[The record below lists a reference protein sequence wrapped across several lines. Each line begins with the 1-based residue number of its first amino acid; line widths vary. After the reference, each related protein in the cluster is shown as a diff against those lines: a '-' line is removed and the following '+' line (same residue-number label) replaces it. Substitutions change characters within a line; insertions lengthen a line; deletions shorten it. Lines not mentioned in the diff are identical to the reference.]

1 LNSKLSDICF
11 FVKDKIK
18 LDENQYE
25 GKITLNNYIS
35 TENLLPNKRGK
46 TTAAKLPETSSINK
60 FSKNDILVSNIRPYF
75 KKIWFANIE
84 GGCSTDT
91 LIFRAEK
98 NIDPSFL
105 YYILSSDDFFNYATL
120 TSKGT
125 KMPRGDKTAIMN
137 FEVPDFSLED
147 QTKIGKILSKFDKKL
162 ETNNQI
168 NKNLEEQGKNIF
180 NEWFFKFKFPNE
192 NGQPYKSNGGEMV
205 DSEMGEIPTGW
216 EVKKLKDL
224 GRIVCGKTPPK
235 SKQEYFD
242 GELPFIKI
250 PDMHGQTFVVDTED
264 SLTDE
269 GRYFQENKTLPPN
282 SVCVSCIATVGLVC
296 INPKNAQ
303 TNQQINSIVPNNDN
317 LTPYL
322 YFKMSS
328 MKDFIEILAS
338 GGSATLNLNTN
349 NFSNIEIVIPNV
361 YLLQKYHE
369 IVQPLF
375 YKILNNL
382 LENQHLSQ
390 IRDSLLP
397 KLMSGEIDVSEV
409 KI

>member
-1 LNSKLSDICF
+1 
-11 FVKDKIK
+11 
-18 LDENQYE
+18 
-25 GKITLNNYIS
+25 
-35 TENLLPNKRGK
+35 
-46 TTAAKLPETSSINK
+46 
-60 FSKNDILVSNIRPYF
+60 
-75 KKIWFANIE
+75 
-84 GGCSTDT
+84 
-91 LIFRAEK
+91 
-98 NIDPSFL
+98 
-105 YYILSSDDFFNYATL
+105 
-120 TSKGT
+120 
-125 KMPRGDKTAIMN
+125 
-137 FEVPDFSLED
+137 
-147 QTKIGKILSKFDKKL
+147 
-162 ETNNQI
+162 
-168 NKNLEEQGKNIF
+168 
-180 NEWFFKFKFPNE
+180 
-192 NGQPYKSNGGEMV
+192 MV

>member
-1 LNSKLSDICF
+1 LDLNSKLSDICF

-168 NKNLEEQGKNIF
+168 NKNLEEQIHLIFKN
-180 NEWFFKFKFPNE
+180 WFVDFQPFKNCKFKNSSF
-192 NGQPYKSNGGEMV
+192 
-205 DSEMGEIPTGW
+205 GEIPKEWKIYDFKDFLKIRVEKSNKQNIPKFSITNNGIQNRD
-216 EVKKLKDL
+216 EKFKKNLSSPSSKFKLVYKNDL
-224 GRIVCGKTPPK
+224 IFGMSREILNWGLMNDEIGGVSSAYNVFIIEKLNPRYLESFIKHRIVYFKDIIKPASREGQGIDKNILFD
-235 SKQEYFD
+235 KQIY
-242 GELPFIKI
+242 
-250 PDMHGQTFVVDTED
+250 V
-264 SLTDE
+264 
-269 GRYFQENKTLPPN
+269 PPN
-282 SVCVSCIATVGLVC
+282 NIIEDYYRIEDKFVNL
-296 INPKNAQ
+296 IN
-303 TNQQINSIVPNNDN
+303 NNNKEIDN
-317 LTPYL
+317 LASL
-322 YFKMSS
+322 R
-328 MKDFIEILAS
+328 DIL
-338 GGSATLNLNTN
+338 
-349 NFSNIEIVIPNV
+349 I
-361 YLLQKYHE
+361 H
-369 IVQPLF
+369 
-375 YKILNNL
+375 
-382 LENQHLSQ
+382 
-390 IRDSLLP
+390 
-397 KLMSGEIDVSEV
+397 KLISGEVDVSNVE
-409 KI
+409 I

>member
-1 LNSKLSDICF
+1 LDLNSKLSDICF

-168 NKNLEEQGKNIF
+168 NKNLTL
-180 NEWFFKFKFPNE
+180 KFLHLKH
-192 NGQPYKSNGGEMV
+192 QLHRKSTYE
-205 DSEMGEIPTGW
+205 
-216 EVKKLKDL
+216 LKYPL
-224 GRIVCGKTPPK
+224 M
-235 SKQEYFD
+235 KQD
-242 GELPFIKI
+242 
-250 PDMHGQTFVVDTED
+250 
-264 SLTDE
+264 
-269 GRYFQENKTLPPN
+269 
-282 SVCVSCIATVGLVC
+282 
-296 INPKNAQ
+296 
-303 TNQQINSIVPNNDN
+303 
-317 LTPYL
+317 YL
-322 YFKMSS
+322 FLYYYY
-328 MKDFIEILAS
+328 L
-338 GGSATLNLNTN
+338 
-349 NFSNIEIVIPNV
+349 SN
-361 YLLQKYHE
+361 
-369 IVQPLF
+369 
-375 YKILNNL
+375 
-382 LENQHLSQ
+382 
-390 IRDSLLP
+390 
-397 KLMSGEIDVSEV
+397 
-409 KI
+409 